1 MIVDNTDEILKV
13 QKEYDRAIELRDELE
28 RRKDPYNNPYDRVA
42 RRLSLHLAFLKQ
54 GVYVEEISN
63 GFVINSKFHIGYS
76 GNRWRVLGKNK
87 WYFCP
92 SPEKFVK
99 KYILKDSV

>member
-1 MIVDNTDEILKV
+1 MEDNQALYNRKPV
-13 QKEYDRAIELRDELE
+13 PKSQK
-28 RRKDPYNNPYDRVA
+28 
-42 RRLSLHLAFLKQ
+42 
-54 GVYVEEISN
+54 EISN

-99 KYILKDSV
+99 KYILKESV